1 MKLKKYISMTIALL
15 LLAASLTGCGSTE
28 VIEVSAP
35 DPTSAQEGTP
45 MTIPRQERADIPEA
59 DIETLLQAGIEATAE
74 ESDLWA
80 ISKITDTEVL
90 MQLTR
95 SRGSRGRPEGE
106 SGEGPENMTPPA
118 EDTKQQHDTEKPER
132 SGGNPPG
139 NGEISEGGPERGE
152 SGGRQPGNVG
162 GKSAALAIVISGAE
176 GTTTAEEDIVTQIRE
191 AAEKLGFNVN
201 SMELTEEQQSFID
214 VAEGFSAKMLVLIYV

>member
-1 MKLKKYISMTIALL
+1 MNLEKFISTTMVLFV
-15 LLAASLTGCGSTE
+15 LAASLAGCGSTE

-45 MTIPRQERADIPEA
+45 VEIPRQKQVDIPES

-74 ESDLWA
+74 ESDLWE

-95 SRGSRGRPEGE
+95 SRGSRGRPESE
-106 SGEGPENMTPPA
+106 SGEGPENMTPPVENA
-118 EDTKQQHDTEKPER
+118 KQQHDMEKPER

-152 SGGRQPGNVG
+152 RGGRQPGNVG
-162 GKSAALAIVISGAE
+162 GKSAALAIVISGTE
-176 GTTTAEEDIVTQIRE
+176 GTTTVEEDIVTQIRE